1 MVELSTSISFNS
13 WNFSLSISFLADF
26 DHRKQA
32 PRVRSYIIFNIPEI
46 KKGLENKNE
55 SLSAYQRYPAMGNAN
70 ATPTDLAM
78 LVIPLAALLYSAET
92 TIDT

>member
-1 MVELSTSISFNS
+1 M
-13 WNFSLSISFLADF
+13 
-26 DHRKQA
+26 
-32 PRVRSYIIFNIPEI
+32 RSYIIFNIPEI